1 MNTLWLVV
9 MSLWDPLVPRLIN
22 SVALFVGS
30 LIPLAPSIYSQ
41 TRPQLQQPFLSTSLD
56 LFLPSFLLVL
66 FPPTSVYIFCLYPF
80 SLPISCPSFS
90 HSSHLLRPFA
100 FISSLPLF
108 LSPSHHSSFLLSTCH
123 SYLVRQNQPYSLRGL
138 CNNISLCLL

>member
-9 MSLWDPLVPRLIN
+9 MSLWAPLVPRLIY
-22 SVALFVGS
+22 SVGLFVGS

-41 TRPQLQQPFLSTSLD
+41 TLPQLQQSFLSTALD

-80 SLPISCPSFS
+80 SLPISPPSFS
-90 HSSHLLRPFA
+90 HSSHLLCPFCFHFLSSSISLSLPPFFFPSFFLSQVFSKA
-100 FISSLPLF
+100 KSTISS
-108 LSPSHHSSFLLSTCH
+108 
-123 SYLVRQNQPYSLRGL
+123 
-138 CNNISLCLL
+138 